1 MIMADVLKWFLLIL
15 GVLLVFISYWVV
27 AEALF
32 PSFVTRARSRYT
44 RPVKL
49 TFVGLL
55 TMAPAVA
62 IGIVLLNGANPAV
75 KVVGWLIVGVPI
87 ILGLVGS
94 AGFAQKVG
102 LGLPSPTDAAQ
113 PWRRVLRG
121 GTLLSLTF
129 LLPFVGWFLILP
141 WTLISG
147 FGAAITSFRPA
158 AAPASSNPPSAQS
171 LPGETASAT

>member
-27 AEALF
+27 AVALF
-32 PSFVTRARSRYT
+32 PDFVARTRGRYT

-55 TMAPAVA
+55 AMAPAVA
-62 IGIVLLNGANPAV
+62 VGIVLLNLPNPAV
-75 KVVGWLIVGVPI
+75 KVVGWFIVGVPV
-87 ILGLVGS
+87 ILGFVGS

-102 LGLPSPTDAAQ
+102 LGMPSPTDATQ

-121 GTLLSLTF
+121 GTVLTLTF

-147 FGAAITSFRPA
+147 FGAAITSFKPA
-158 AAPASSNPPSAQS
+158 TTPISQIPPTASAITH
-171 LPGETASAT
+171 ETASTP

>member
-1 MIMADVLKWFLLIL
+1 MIMADVLKWFLLII
-15 GVLLVFISYWVV
+15 GVMLVFISYWVV

-32 PSFVTRARSRYT
+32 PRFVTRARERYG

-55 TMAPAVA
+55 AMAPAIA
-62 IGIVLLNGANPAV
+62 IGIVLLNRANPAV
-75 KVVGWLIVGVPI
+75 KVVGWLVVGVPI

-102 LGLPSPTDAAQ
+102 LGLPSPTDMAQ

-121 GTLLSLTF
+121 GAVLTLTF

-141 WTLISG
+141 WTLVSG
-147 FGAAITSFRPA
+147 FAAALTSFKPA
-158 AAPASSNPPSAQS
+158 PVPAPSAPPPAPVLS
-171 LPGETASAT
+171 GETATAS

>member
-32 PSFVTRARSRYT
+32 PRFVSRARDRFN

-49 TFVGLL
+49 TLVGVLA
-55 TMAPAVA
+55 MAPAIIV
-62 IGIVLLNGANPAV
+62 GIFLLNRANPAV
-75 KVVGWLIVGVPI
+75 KVVGWLVVGVPI

-94 AGFAQKVG
+94 AGFAQRVG
-102 LGLPSPTDAAQ
+102 LGLPAPTDATQ

-121 GTLLSLTF
+121 GTMLSLTF

-147 FGAAITSFRPA
+147 FAAAITSFKPATTPVSLPPPA
-158 AAPASSNPPSAQS
+158 ASA
-171 LPGETASAT
+171 LPRETASAT

>member
-1 MIMADVLKWFLLIL
+1 MIMADVLKYFLLIV
-15 GVLLVFISYWVV
+15 GVMLVFISYWVV

-32 PSFVTRARSRYT
+32 PRFVTRSRERFN

-49 TFVGLL
+49 TFLGLL
-55 TMAPAVA
+55 VMVPVIAFGLFVQSKA
-62 IGIVLLNGANPAV
+62 NNPAV
-75 KVVGWLIVGVPI
+75 KAVGFLIAGLPVI
-87 ILGLVGS
+87 IGLIGS

-102 LGLPSPTDAAQ
+102 LGLPSPVDASQ

-121 GTLLSLTF
+121 GAVLALTF

-147 FGAAITSFRPA
+147 FGAAITSFKSAPAPAPGTPPSTPSLAGDTA
-158 AAPASSNPPSAQS
+158 AA
-171 LPGETASAT
+171 

>member
-32 PSFVTRARSRYT
+32 PRFVSQARERFN

-49 TFVGLL
+49 TLVGVGA
-55 TMAPAVA
+55 MAPAILV
-62 IGIVLLNGANPAV
+62 GIFLLNRANPAV
-75 KVVGWLIVGVPI
+75 KVVGWLVVGVPI

-102 LGLPSPTDAAQ
+102 LGLPSPTDASQ

-121 GTLLSLTF
+121 GTMLSLTF
-129 LLPFVGWFLILP
+129 LLPLVGWFLILP

-147 FGAAITSFRPA
+147 FGAAITSFKPA
-158 AAPASSNPPSAQS
+158 TTPISLIPP
-171 LPGETASAT
+171 TASAITHETAPTP